1 MAPTGKNS
9 LQRQDYFVQFGTGRF
24 YCRSLSDMK
33 QCKVSGLESKF
44 VLNSDSPDADIL
56 LLTFP
61 GSGWLRPEHTDPLF
75 E

>member
-1 MAPTGKNS
+1 MN
-9 LQRQDYFVQFGTGRF
+9 
-24 YCRSLSDMK
+24 

-61 GSGWLRPEHTDPLF
+61 GSGWLRPEHMDPLF